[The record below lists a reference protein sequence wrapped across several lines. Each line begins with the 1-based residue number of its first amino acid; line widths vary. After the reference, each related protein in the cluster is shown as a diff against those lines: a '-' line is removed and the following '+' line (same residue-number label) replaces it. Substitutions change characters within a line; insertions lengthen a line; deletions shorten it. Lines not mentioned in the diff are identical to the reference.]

1 MSFEA
6 LQAEISLLLTQM
18 ENQPQDAHELHE
30 VIREKINEMRA
41 YGMPV
46 PEDLLELEKTLE
58 ADFDEA
64 VEASKASETSGASET
79 TGDDDGGDA

>member
-1 MSFEA
+1 MNMSFEA

-41 YGMPV
+41 FGLPI
-46 PEDLLELEKTLE
+46 PEDLLDLEKKL
-58 ADFDEA
+58 
-64 VEASKASETSGASET
+64 GASFS
-79 TGDDDGGDA
+79 GSDDKA